1 MMKIIIIM
9 ILLPVFCY
17 WWLQNKKYKALI
29 LNLKL
34 RESDNNFSFD
44 KWSKWINSTIKYASS
59 RKIIQSMVNNPIWI
73 HNNLWREVI
82 IIIIIMFI
90 SSNYLIV
97 SGEHSVHFNTN
108 VCSRFCCTT
117 HPFQA
122 FGYPL
127 LLLYMGGF
135 GFHPSLSTGVRATAA
150 VYFKAISPM
159 TQLHRFLV
167 SWREVIQTRKWMGI

>member
-1 MMKIIIIM
+1 MLLIPLSSYSIFAVCCISSEGLQYDSQIKISCFQII
-9 ILLPVFCY
+9 
-17 WWLQNKKYKALI
+17 
-29 LNLKL
+29 
-34 RESDNNFSFD
+34 
-44 KWSKWINSTIKYASS
+44 
-59 RKIIQSMVNNPIWI
+59 
-73 HNNLWREVI
+73 I

-167 SWREVIQTRKWMGI
+167 SLHMHDNLTYSFRISPCPLCSLLRISGLRYSSEIGSSQGVFYVY

>member
-1 MMKIIIIM
+1 MFIIING
-9 ILLPVFCY
+9 
-17 WWLQNKKYKALI
+17 LQNHSIYEVSYCTNSLHEIYQIHQNK
-29 LNLKL
+29 LKL
-34 RESDNNFSFD
+34 
-44 KWSKWINSTIKYASS
+44 
-59 RKIIQSMVNNPIWI
+59 II
-73 HNNLWREVI
+73 I

-167 SWREVIQTRKWMGI
+167 SLHMHDNLTYSFRISPCPLCSLLRISGLRYSSEIGSSQGVFYVY